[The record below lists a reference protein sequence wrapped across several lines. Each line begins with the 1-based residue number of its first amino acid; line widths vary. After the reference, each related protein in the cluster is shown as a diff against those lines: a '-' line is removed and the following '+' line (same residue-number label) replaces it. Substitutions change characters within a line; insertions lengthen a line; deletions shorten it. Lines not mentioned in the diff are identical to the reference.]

1 MTGTNAFEI
10 LLVEDDPLDVEITVY
25 ILRKHNGL

>member
-10 LLVEDDPLDVEITVY
+10 LLVEDEPRDVELAIR
-25 ILRKHNGL
+25 ILRKRS

>member
-10 LLVEDDPLDVEITVY
+10 LLIEDVHRDVELAIRR
-25 ILRKHNGL
+25 LRKGS